1 MSIDVV
7 ITEIAIA
14 TELSISSFVTNWI
27 YGFNLHKL
35 IIPQTFQR
43 FTTFMQFVCNT
54 HTVVLF
60 NRLRIQTN
68 YLLLSVSLNQPTIS
82 DNRFISPSY

>member
-7 ITEIAIA
+7 ITEIAIT

-35 IIPQTFQR
+35 IIPETFQR

-54 HTVVLF
+54 H
-60 NRLRIQTN
+60 RLISPHAFHV
-68 YLLLSVSLNQPTIS
+68 LLLSVQWYTQAS
-82 DNRFISPSY
+82 

>member
-35 IIPQTFQR
+35 LK
-43 FTTFMQFVCNT
+43 
-54 HTVVLF
+54 HF
-60 NRLRIQTN
+60 NV
-68 YLLLSVSLNQPTIS
+68 LLLQCLNECYTQKQS
-82 DNRFISPSY
+82 HSNQLKLNMYMK